1 MSAPV
6 TCGFCNQPAA
16 WRWKPPA
23 LGQPVSYNQY
33 LCDDHA
39 VSVDLDELEDLSGV
53 TA

>member
-1 MSAPV
+1 MSTAV
-6 TCGFCNQPAA
+6 MCDFCDRRAV

-23 LGQPVSYNQY
+23 LGQPVSPRKY

-39 VSVDLDELEDLSGV
+39 APVDLDELEDLTGM